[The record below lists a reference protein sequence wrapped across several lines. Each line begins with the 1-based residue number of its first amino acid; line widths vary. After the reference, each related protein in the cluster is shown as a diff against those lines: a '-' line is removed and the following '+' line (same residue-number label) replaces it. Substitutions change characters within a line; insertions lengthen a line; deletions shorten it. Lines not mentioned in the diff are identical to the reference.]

1 MKKENKILLRVVTV
15 ILVLTL
21 LTTLI
26 LLAVYARYVS
36 DKASPLVEGR
46 PAAFEVV
53 MKTPNDDKISFS
65 AAPDGDP
72 GTYIGYTEKTK
83 DYEFKVVTENSE
95 VASEYSMDIVF
106 SAKIADKI
114 RQAREDRF
122 ADGIWCDFE
131 VYQGYKNEAGEIEY
145 TKRLAGDEL
154 GLYTSDGEYN
164 KGQPMTW
171 RCIEELAPLKNPGG
185 GIAESYYKLTM
196 IFYNNTMMT
205 DKTVDGVTLYNYD
218 DYLFNS
224 NGIEIK
230 ITSKQIDPNYKG

>member
-1 MKKENKILLRVVTV
+1 MQKENKILLRVVII
-15 ILVLTL
+15 ILLLTL
-21 LTTLI
+21 LTGLI
-26 LLAVYARYVS
+26 LLAVYAKYVS
-36 DKASPLVEGR
+36 DTASPLVEGR

-114 RQAREDRF
+114 RQAREDKF
-122 ADGIWCDFE
+122 ADGIWFDFE
-131 VYQGYKNEAGEIEY
+131 VYQGYKNNAGEIEY
-145 TKRLAGDEL
+145 TKRLAGEEL
-154 GLYTSDGEYN
+154 GLYNSDGEYN
-164 KGQPMTW
+164 NGHPMTW
-171 RCIEELAPLKNPGG
+171 RCIEDLAPLKNPGDG
-185 GIAESYYKLTM
+185 VEESYYKLTM

-218 DYLFNS
+218 DYLFDS
-224 NGIEIK
+224 NGVEIK
-230 ITSKQIDPNYKG
+230 VISKQIDPNYKG